1 MLNIAGLDH
10 GCRITA
16 VKYAGYAMSRIRDA
30 GYPWNR
36 RLNMPDMVSMCRMK
50 DAGNPC
56 NRGIDVPDKGC
67 AGYSID
73 VPDE

>member
-1 MLNIAGLDH
+1 MPDMVSM
-10 GCRITA
+10 C
-16 VKYAGYAMSRIRDA
+16 RIRDA